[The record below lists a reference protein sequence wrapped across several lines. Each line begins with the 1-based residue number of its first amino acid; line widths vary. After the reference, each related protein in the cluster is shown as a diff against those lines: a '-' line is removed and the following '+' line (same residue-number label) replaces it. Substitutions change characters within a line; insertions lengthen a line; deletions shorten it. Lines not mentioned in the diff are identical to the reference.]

1 MDIEGDLVAEA
12 EKVAD
17 LAAEQGVSLLVV
29 GALALAAYNYVRSTG
44 DVDLAGNLEIQ
55 DLRRLAEIFR
65 TKGYHVELREADAQ
79 DPLGGV
85 LDIHSNSGLIQIIS
99 FAQKFPAVIRDALR
113 DGDMVLRDQSRL
125 RILPLPHLVVLKL
138 YAGGFKSKADIVEVL
153 SRNPEA
159 DLDAIEALC
168 AQYRIGGF
176 KEIRRELGR
185 DAT

>member
-1 MDIEGDLVAEA
+1 MESEGDLVSEA
-12 EKVAD
+12 EKIAD
-17 LAAEQGVSLLVV
+17 LAAEQQIRLLVV

-44 DVDLAGNLEIQ
+44 DVDLAGNVELP
-55 DLRRLAEIFR
+55 DLRKLAEILR
-65 TKGYHVELREADAQ
+65 TKGYQVEMREPDAQ

-85 LDIHSNSGLIQIIS
+85 LDIHSDSGLIQIIS

-125 RILPLPHLVVLKL
+125 KILPLPHLVVLKL

-168 AQYRIGGF
+168 EQYRIGGF
-176 KEIRRELGR
+176 QEVRRELGR
-185 DAT
+185 D